1 MEVSTGKIDRM
12 GWPKL
17 LRDAET
23 VVTATMAE
31 LPDPVRK
38 ILRDVPILMEAFPSP
53 EDVDSGIESDTLG
66 FFDEDAVGIMRIRLW
81 LENIQEY
88 ALDNDLAFTD
98 EVRTT
103 LLHEIGHVLGWNE
116 EDLEERGLE

>member
-1 MEVSTGKIDRM
+1 M
-12 GWPKL
+12 GWSKL

-38 ILRDVPILMEAFPSP
+38 ILRGVPILMETRPSP
-53 EDVDSGIESDTLG
+53 GDVDSGIESDTLG
-66 FFDEDAVGIMRIRLW
+66 FFDEDAAGIMRIRLW